1 MVKLSLLCWNVKG
14 LNTKTKRVK
23 CLSFL
28 RRHNVDIACIT
39 ESHLKIEDASR
50 MQDKTYKIAV
60 SSSALS
66 KTRGS
71 MIILKRNL
79 DVVIEKTMTYQNDLG
94 LGRLALMCTSIQ
106 GKKIAFASIYAPSVY
121 DASFYPWLSAVL
133 VSFSEYELIVA
144 GDTNAVGDVKL
155 DRSSQVV
162 SAAQHQ
168 ASSDLNA
175 FLTNLNLF
183 DAWRSHHPD
192 VRDYTFFSS
201 SHKTFSRIDHVFLSQ
216 SLSPAV
222 HSCSILPMTISDHN
236 PVQIEIDVGIKI
248 KKSPRWRFNT
258 TLLQNETFLTEFKT
272 GLLDFL
278 SINRDSVSDPIFVW
292 MATKGFIRSFC
303 ISFSSNLNKVRNQR
317 VKILEQR
324 CNILEGQ
331 LKTCYSRSVE
341 NSLTAAKHELNDILR
356 RKAEFLIH
364 RVRQTYYFHGS
375 RPSKLLALKLK
386 QSEKYASIHSIR
398 SPSGE
403 IVFDPKINK

>member
-23 CLSFL
+23 CLDFL

-39 ESHLKIEDASR
+39 ESHLKIEDVSR
-50 MQDKTYKIAV
+50 MQDKTYRIAV
-60 SSSALS
+60 SSSAVS
-66 KTRGS
+66 KTKGS
-71 MIILKRNL
+71 MIIVRRNL
-79 DVVIEKTMTYQNDLG
+79 DVVIEKTMTCQSDLG
-94 LGRLALMCTSIQ
+94 LGRLSLICTLVQ
-106 GKKIAFASIYAPSVY
+106 GKKIAFVSVYAPSVY
-121 DASFYPWLSAVL
+121 DASFFPWLSATL
-133 VSFSEYELIVA
+133 LPFSEYELIVA
-144 GDTNAVGDVKL
+144 GDMNAVLDVKI
-155 DRSSQVV
+155 DRSSHLV

-201 SHKTFSRIDHVFLSQ
+201 SHKIFSRIDHVFLSH
-216 SLSPAV
+216 SLNTAV

-236 PVQIEIDVGIKI
+236 PVQVAIDVGIKVT
-248 KKSPRWRFNT
+248 KSPRWRFNT
-258 TLLQNETFLTEFKT
+258 SLLQNETFLTEFKT

-278 SINRDSVSDPIFVW
+278 AINRDSVSDPIFVW

-303 ISFSSNLNKVRNQR
+303 ISFSSHLNKVRTQR
-317 VKILEQR
+317 VKMLEQQ
-324 CNILEGQ
+324 CDILEGQ
-331 LKTCYSRSVE
+331 LKKTYSRSVE
-341 NSLTAAKHELNDILR
+341 HRLTAAKHELNDLLQ

-364 RVRQTYYFHGS
+364 RVRQKYYFHGS

-386 QSEKYASIHSIR
+386 QCEKYTSINSIR
-398 SPSGE
+398 SPE
-403 IVFDPKINK
+403 RELVFEPK